1 MECELPGPRPDLKT
15 MKAIFDQVK
24 TIAVVGLSPD
34 ESKASNMVARYLQ
47 NQGYRVIPVYPK
59 EETILGEKVYASL
72 AEIPEPIDMVDVFRK
87 PDAMPAIA
95 EAAAARGD
103 AKVFWMQQGLA
114 SSAARKIAEAA
125 GMTVVEGL
133 CAKVEHQ
140 NL

>member
-1 MECELPGPRPDLKT
+1 MECELPGPRPDLET

-47 NQGYRVIPVYPK
+47 NHGYRVIPVYPK
-59 EETILGEKVYASL
+59 GETILGEKVYPSL

-95 EAAAARGD
+95 EEAAKRGD
-103 AKVFWMQQGLA
+103 AKVFWMQLGLA
-114 SSAARKIAEAA
+114 SSAARKIAEEA